1 MFLPFFISIPWE
13 NGDRENGENGGKMGK
28 WGQRPIFSSKNR
40 ALSPFS
46 PIFPFSL
53 SPFSPSKGDK
63 IND

>member
-1 MFLPFFISIPWE
+1 M
-13 NGDRENGENGGKMGK
+13 GTGKMGKWGK